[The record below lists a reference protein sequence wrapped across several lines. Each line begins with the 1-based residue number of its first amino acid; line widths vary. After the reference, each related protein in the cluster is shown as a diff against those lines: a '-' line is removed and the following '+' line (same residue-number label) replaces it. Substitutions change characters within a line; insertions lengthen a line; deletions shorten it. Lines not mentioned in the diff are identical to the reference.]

1 MTDQPKPCQA
11 TTKSGN
17 PCKLTAQPGS
27 DFCHVHA
34 SGTSSGAAPQA
45 NAAAD
50 APVPV
55 PVTNQPDFT
64 ALVAELNE
72 LAEELRA
79 IQEPPPYSRERL
91 LGLVKGNFE
100 RVSSALGMDAANQ
113 ILASLQGASPKDA
126 LDPDTWKG
134 LYYVINALVQAQTDS
149 ARSKIVERLNAL
161 PGFALL
167 TDLRAGLQD
176 ATAKDLVDPNTW
188 KGLYYI
194 LDATARA
201 QAGDL
206 KRKLLG
212 DEE

>member
-1 MTDQPKPCQA
+1 MTDQAQLCQA
-11 TTKSGN
+11 TTKAGT
-17 PCKLTAQPGS
+17 PCKLKAQPGS
-27 DFCHVHA
+27 NFCHIHA
-34 SGTSSGAAPQA
+34 KAAVSPTPDGDLAQSVA
-45 NAAAD
+45 VD
-50 APVPV
+50 
-55 PVTNQPDFT
+55 VTNEPDFT
-64 ALVAELNE
+64 SLVAELNE
-72 LAEELRA
+72 LADELRA
-79 IQEPPPYSRERL
+79 IQEPPPYSRERML
-91 LGLVKGNFE
+91 ALVKDNFD

-134 LYYVINALVQAQTDS
+134 LYYIISALVTAQTDQT
-149 ARSKIVERLNAL
+149 RTKIVERLNAL

-194 LDATARA
+194 LNATARA
-201 QAGDL
+201 QAGDI

-212 DEE
+212 DEEA